1 LVRRHY
7 LIWEEPLIR
16 TVGICPPAKGG
27 SAMHRN
33 DGDPYA
39 EFENALTDLMTERD
53 GFLTRRLKLA
63 AARARVDKANPRYLE
78 AIEVA
83 FAVLDSPD
91 LLSL

>member
-1 LVRRHY
+1 
-7 LIWEEPLIR
+7 
-16 TVGICPPAKGG
+16 
-27 SAMHRN
+27 MHRN

-39 EFENALTDLMTERD
+39 EFENSLTDLMTARD
-53 GFLTRRLKLA
+53 GFLTRRLKVA
-63 AARARVDKANPRYLE
+63 AARARLNKGDPRYLE

>member
-1 LVRRHY
+1 MYRD
-7 LIWEEPLIR
+7 
-16 TVGICPPAKGG
+16 
-27 SAMHRN
+27 

-63 AARARVDKANPRYLE
+63 AARAHVDKADPRYLE

-83 FAVLDSPD
+83 FSVLDSPD